1 MPNRN
6 SKVYYLTPEGK
17 RKLEE
22 ELEYL
27 RTVKRAEVAEQIHQA
42 KEDGDVSESAG
53 YDEAKTAQAFLEG
66 RIITLEKILENAVV
80 IEKSTSSDRVE
91 LGSKVTILEEGGT
104 EPESYLIVGSA
115 EADPLNGRISN
126 ESPLGKALMG
136 AKVGDTVV
144 VEAPAGQIRFK
155 VISVE

>member
-1 MPNRN
+1 MAAKERT
-6 SKVYYLTPEGK
+6 YYLTPEGK

-27 RTVKRAEVAEQIHQA
+27 RNVKRPQVAEQIHQA

-53 YDEAKTAQAFLEG
+53 YSEAKTAQAFLEG
-66 RIITLEKILENAVV
+66 RILTLEKILENAVI
-80 IEKSTSSDRVE
+80 IEKQGPSDKVE
-91 LGSKVTILEEGGT
+91 LGSRVILLEEGSD
-104 EPESYLIVGSA
+104 EPETYLIVGSA

-126 ESPLGKALMG
+126 ESPLGQALIG
-136 AKVGDTVV
+136 ARVGDTVV
-144 VEAPAGQIRFK
+144 VKAPAGELRFK

>member
-1 MPNRN
+1 M
-6 SKVYYLTPEGK
+6 SAKEKAYFLTPEGK

-27 RTVKRAEVAEQIHQA
+27 RTVKRPQVAEQIHQA
-42 KEDGDVSESAG
+42 KADGDISENAG

-66 RIITLEKILENAVV
+66 RILTLEKILENAIV
-80 IEKSTSSDRVE
+80 IEKQGPSDSVM
-91 LGSKVTILEEGGT
+91 LGSKVTVLEEGQT
-104 EPESYLIVGSA
+104 EPETYLIVGSA

-126 ESPLGKALMG
+126 ESPLGQALMG

-144 VEAPAGQIRFK
+144 VHAPAGEIRFK
-155 VISVE
+155 VVSIE